1 MGEGPGGQNCQ
12 LEARATTHKQKQT
25 NSEQANAEETRAD
38 NQEVQGKN
46 PMSLSLWN
54 YPTLARWPTSIFDEM
69 ERDIPRVM
77 SRTGEGELVRC
88 DIRENDTHYTVSADI
103 PGMSPDDVKVSVE
116 NGVLTL
122 SAERKKEKKEE
133 KEGKVIREERSYHKV
148 HRSFALPEDVN
159 ADQIDGNMEHGVLT
173 LKLPKAEPKQPAART
188 IQIKHK

>member
-1 MGEGPGGQNCQ
+1 
-12 LEARATTHKQKQT
+12 
-25 NSEQANAEETRAD
+25 
-38 NQEVQGKN
+38 
-46 PMSLSLWN
+46 MSLSLWN

-69 ERDIPRVM
+69 DRDLPRVM
-77 SRTGEGELVRC
+77 SKTGEGELVRC

-122 SAERKKEKKEE
+122 SAERKQEKKEE

-173 LKLPKAEPKQPAART
+173 LKLPKAEPKKPAART
-188 IQIKHK
+188 VQIKHK